1 MVFMGEVPE
10 VSIASYS
17 RSASVRRPLHI
28 FRVEKLPKVSFHDTI
43 GVSKK
48 EGRIR
53 LNYTYIVRCSDG
65 TYYTGWTNDLEKRV
79 EAHNTG
85 KGAKYTRTR
94 CPVVLAYY
102 ETFQTKEEAMRR
114 EWQIKHLTRREKEK
128 LIGEEKRPGGRE
140 VENVVG
146 NDDYICDT
154 GSNIACGKGK
164 LSDCGI

>member
-1 MVFMGEVPE
+1 M
-10 VSIASYS
+10 S
-17 RSASVRRPLHI
+17 
-28 FRVEKLPKVSFHDTI
+28 SFFYDTI
-43 GVSKK
+43 MVLKK

-94 CPVVLAYY
+94 CPVALAYY

-114 EWQIKHLTRREKEK
+114 EWQIKHLTRQEKEK
-128 LIGEEKRPGGRE
+128 LIGKEKRLEGRE

-146 NDDYICDT
+146 NDDYICNT